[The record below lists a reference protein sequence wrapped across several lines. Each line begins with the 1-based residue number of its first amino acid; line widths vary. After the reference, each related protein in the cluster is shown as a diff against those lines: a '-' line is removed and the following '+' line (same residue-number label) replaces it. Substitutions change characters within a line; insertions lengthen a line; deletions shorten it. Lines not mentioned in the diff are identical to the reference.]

1 MNKEFDKISQR
12 TLEILE
18 NDCSISKKQIALM
31 LDKEE
36 GEIADII
43 AGLEK
48 SKTIVGYKAIVDWE
62 KTGKET
68 VTALIE
74 LKISPQKD
82 RGFDKIAEK
91 IYNFPEVKAAY
102 LMSGGFDLALI
113 IRGRTIRE
121 VAAFVAEKLAVMDNI
136 VSTATHFV
144 LRRYKEKDF
153 LYSFDEKED
162 KRSNIF

>member
-1 MNKEFDKISQR
+1 MNKELSQKA
-12 TLEILE
+12 LEILE

-36 GEIADII
+36 GEIADLIME
-43 AGLEK
+43 LEK

-62 KTGKET
+62 KTGREA

-91 IYNFPEVKAAY
+91 IYHYPEVETAY

-113 IRGRTIRE
+113 ITGKTMRE
-121 VAAFVAEKLAVMDNI
+121 VATFVAEKLAVMDNI
-136 VSTATHFV
+136 VATATHFV
-144 LRRYKEKDF
+144 LRRYKEKHV
-153 LYSFDEKED
+153 LYSLEEKED
-162 KRSNIF
+162 KRSNSF